1 MLHLWYHLA
10 ALTPQLVSL
19 RLHTDPPHLFNW
31 VAVFLRSHL
40 NPLLSA
46 PSPCLCPGL
55 LSFSR
60 ATKSRSVERSP
71 SNLHLIPLQSPPL
84 PKSLSIELSTPLTE
98 PLDLTTGYIAPV
110 LFQILVPKLRAKP
123 VRTAS
128 GIAVVAVMCK
138 PHRNSDVV
146 HYIAKNHSF
155 VYSCSE
161 AVFASAPAPGV
172 KSGISKFLLN
182 AFQAE

>member
-1 MLHLWYHLA
+1 MISHRVTHPPFFPQSPPPSHFPPI
-10 ALTPQLVSL
+10 TP
-19 RLHTDPPHLFNW
+19 PP
-31 VAVFLRSHL
+31 
-40 NPLLSA
+40 PI
-46 PSPCLCPGL
+46 SPQ
-55 LSFSR
+55 
-60 ATKSRSVERSP
+60 SP
-71 SNLHLIPLQSPPL
+71 PPL

>member
-1 MLHLWYHLA
+1 MCHCVFI
-10 ALTPQLVSL
+10 LTHHIFLIGL
-19 RLHTDPPHLFNW
+19 LFSYE
-31 VAVFLRSHL
+31 ATLT
-40 NPLLSA
+40 LSC
-46 PSPCLCPGL
+46 PVLSCLCPEL

-155 VYSCSE
+155 VYTCSE

>member
-46 PSPCLCPGL
+46 PSPCLCPEL

-71 SNLHLIPLQSPPL
+71 SNLHLI
-84 PKSLSIELSTPLTE
+84 